1 MRTISGELI
10 ARDRIIRI
18 EVTFYEN
25 RWVAKNR
32 PRVEPSM
39 IDAIGEHNRFDIEL
53 YDFTKKLFE
62 KGPRRSANAISGR
75 LATLNSGR

>member
-1 MRTISGELI
+1 
-10 ARDRIIRI
+10 
-18 EVTFYEN
+18 
-25 RWVAKNR
+25 
-32 PRVEPSM
+32 M
-39 IDAIGEHNRFDIEL
+39 IDAIEEHNRFDIEL